1 MCTGVVSVVSVVL
14 RRVEQENEHVA
25 AETTALDGRE
35 GEAKGDATL
44 RPRCISANLACRSEG
59 HKGDK
64 E

>member
-44 RPRCISANLACRSEG
+44 RHLCRRLMEE
-59 HKGDK
+59 DIRAIRN